1 MIVFAFSI
9 KSHKDFL
16 CQLRNEWMVKKQ
28 DFHNIFLNFLL
39 FLKLGKLNFYTFLQH
54 LYFEKQEPCLA
65 LEVKCYILQKP
76 SHIGQKYFHNYEKQ
90 ELLEKKEYIVFE
102 NVL

>member
-39 FLKLGKLNFYTFLQH
+39 FLKLGKLNFYTFLQYFH
-54 LYFEKQEPCLA
+54 FEKQEQYLV
-65 LEVKCYILQKP
+65 LGVKCYILSKFFCT
-76 SHIGQKYFHNYEKQ
+76 SQKYYNNYEKRVS
-90 ELLEKKEYIVFE
+90 LEKNEYIVFE

>member
-9 KSHKDFL
+9 KSHKNFL

-54 LYFEKQEPCLA
+54 LYFEKQEQCLA
-65 LEVKCYILQKP
+65 LEAKD
-76 SHIGQKYFHNYEKQ
+76 
-90 ELLEKKEYIVFE
+90 YIV
-102 NVL
+102 